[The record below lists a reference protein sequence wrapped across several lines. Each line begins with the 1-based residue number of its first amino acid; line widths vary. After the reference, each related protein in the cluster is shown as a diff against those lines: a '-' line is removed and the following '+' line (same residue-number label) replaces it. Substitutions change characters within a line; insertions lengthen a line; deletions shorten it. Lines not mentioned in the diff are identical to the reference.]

1 MSTLQEASTQT
12 EEAPYLLYYV
22 NSIIENESIIKEQTE
37 YIEKLKR
44 KLDLMKELKEGN
56 DVYDLLDSIGS
67 IEGIVHKN
75 AETIKSLEKQIQ
87 ELNIKIPIPTHN
99 NN

>member
-1 MSTLQEASTQT
+1 MTTLQEASTQT

-22 NSIIENESIIKEQTE
+22 NSMIENESIIKEQNE

-44 KLDLMKELKEGN
+44 KLDLMKKLKEGN

-67 IEGIVHKN
+67 IEGIIDKN
-75 AETIKSLEKQIQ
+75 TETIKSLEKQIQ
-87 ELNIKIPIPTHN
+87 NINTKIPTHN
-99 NN
+99 